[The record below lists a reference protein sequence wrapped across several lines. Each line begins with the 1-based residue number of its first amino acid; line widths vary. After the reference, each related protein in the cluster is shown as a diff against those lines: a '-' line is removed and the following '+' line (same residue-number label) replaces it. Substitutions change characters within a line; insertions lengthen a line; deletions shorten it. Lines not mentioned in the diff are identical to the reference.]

1 VKVLMNVF
9 SATIVTLLAVVAIAD
24 VVIYGYVIS
33 LRQSVGDSRFFYR
46 GISDTATN
54 ARPGGYNLSNV
65 RLTVNSNAQ
74 TGWAVRYASRF
85 CKFCQKD
92 EPKWQSLKSHL
103 ASNSYLIFTIPVT
116 AAESYPE
123 HASALSGTS
132 QISYVDVEW
141 IKRYR
146 LSATPTTL
154 IFNRSGKIIWTH
166 AGTMTDDD
174 EKSAIHAIDV
184 NR

>member
-1 VKVLMNVF
+1 MKALMKMI
-9 SATIVTLLAVVAIAD
+9 SATIIALLAIVAIAD

-33 LRQSVGDSRFFYR
+33 LRQSLRDPRVFYR
-46 GISDTATN
+46 GTAGTVAN
-54 ARPGGYNLSNV
+54 ARPEGYALSSG
-65 RLTVNSNAQ
+65 RIELSSNSQ

-92 EPKWQSLKSHL
+92 EPKWQSLKSRL
-103 ASNSYLIFTIPVT
+103 ASNKYSIFTIPVT
-116 AAESYPE
+116 AGESYSE
-123 HASALSGTS
+123 DANALSGTV
-132 QISYVDVEW
+132 QISYVDVGW
-141 IKRYR
+141 IKQYR

-154 IFNRSGKIIWTH
+154 IFNKNGQIIWTH

-174 EKSAIHAIDV
+174 EKSALHAIDV